1 MHREDAGRE
10 ETSAES
16 EYVPMGAGIKEFR
29 CDLHIH
35 TCLSPCADLDMYPSA
50 LVERSVAAG
59 LDVIGICDHNSSE
72 NVPYVIEAARGKPL
86 HVFPGME
93 ITSREEAH
101 IIALFETIGD
111 LSKVQETVYGALSG
125 SNREEIFGCQA
136 IVNEAD
142 EVEGFNDRL
151 LIGAVDLSLKE
162 VVETIHAA
170 EGIAIAAHID
180 RESFSVMGQLG
191 FIPPDIRFDALEI
204 SRRTGAK
211 AARGLYPEL
220 SMYPFIESSDA
231 HFIRDIGTGITSV
244 CMQEPSLSELK
255 LALTGHDGRCI
266 RE

>member
-1 MHREDAGRE
+1 MAMR
-10 ETSAES
+10 
-16 EYVPMGAGIKEFR
+16 IQEFQ

-59 LDVIGICDHNSSE
+59 LDMIGICDHNASE
-72 NVPYVIEAARGKPL
+72 NVRYVIEAARGKPL
-86 HVFPGME
+86 HVLPGME

-101 IIALFETIGD
+101 VIALFENID
-111 LSKVQETVYGALSG
+111 NLSRIQEIVYTALSG

-136 IVNEAD
+136 IVNAVD

-151 LIGAVDLSLKE
+151 LIGAADLSLRE
-162 VVETIHAA
+162 VVEAIHGAG
-170 EGIAIAAHID
+170 GIAIAAHID

-204 SRRTGAK
+204 SRKTGVK
-211 AARGLYPEL
+211 EARKRYPEL
-220 SMYPFIESSDA
+220 GGHPFIVSSDA
-231 HFIRDIGTGITSV
+231 HFIRDIGEGATRIA
-244 CMQEPSLSELK
+244 MQEPSLSELK
-255 LALTGHDGRCI
+255 MALEGREGRYI